1 MLLLGT
7 DPSVGMCVIYC
18 PQLVV
23 WIYSKAHNFTSDPSC
38 PHPPPTHTH
47 SFMEGAPFITVTFSF
62 HTQPKEPRIY
72 MRVSCAPA
80 LKHNSGHL
88 TFSDS
93 RSTPCSSTSTFSW
106 ESSLLIFDLCRGDY
120 EGTPDSSRGT
130 KAAWALLLVYDAG

>member
-7 DPSVGMCVIYC
+7 DPSVGMCVIYRL
-18 PQLVV
+18 QLVV

-38 PHPPPTHTH
+38 THPHTH
-47 SFMEGAPFITVTFSF
+47 SFTEGALFITVTFSF
-62 HTQPKEPRIY
+62 HTQPKKPCIY

-80 LKHNSGHL
+80 LKRTTGHL

-106 ESSLLIFDLCRGDY
+106 ESSLHIFDLCRGDY
-120 EGTPDSSRGT
+120 EGTADCSRGT